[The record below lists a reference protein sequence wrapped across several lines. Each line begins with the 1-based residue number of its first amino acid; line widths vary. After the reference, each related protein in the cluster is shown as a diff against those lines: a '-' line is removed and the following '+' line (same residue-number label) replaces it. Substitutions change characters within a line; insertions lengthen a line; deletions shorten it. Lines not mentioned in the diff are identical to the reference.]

1 MEELKR
7 YYVKYK
13 KQILPLV
20 FLSLSFFLIFRVIL
34 PQTSAISESNQLISS
49 KTSQIDTLQKTLSVV
64 SSQND
69 SLIEEQMDTAT
80 KALPGIKNIAIIF
93 EALTS
98 AAAASGSELREF
110 SLKVGGVYGRAAKV
124 TGFVKG
130 VPSISVTA
138 RISGT
143 PFDLI
148 KFSKEAQERL
158 PLAEVKALDTSKDTG
173 TFEID
178 FFYKPYDI
186 AAIAKQEKVSSLT
199 QVDLNLLTQLKEWDK

>member
-1 MEELKR
+1 MEYLKK
-7 YYVKYK
+7 YYIKYK
-13 KQILPLV
+13 KQILPLI

-34 PQTSAISESNQLISS
+34 PQISAISESNQLISS

-69 SLIEEQMDTAT
+69 SLTEEQLGTAT
-80 KALPGIKNIAIIF
+80 KALPGIKDIVIIF

-98 AAAASGSELREF
+98 AAGASRTELREF

-130 VPSISVTA
+130 VPSISVTT
-138 RISGT
+138 RISGD
-143 PFDLI
+143 PLGLI
-148 KFSKEAQERL
+148 RFSKEAQERL
-158 PLAEVKALDTSKDTG
+158 PLAEVKTVDTNKDTG

-186 AAIAKQEKVSSLT
+186 TAIAKSDKVSPLT
-199 QVDLNLLTQLKEWDK
+199 QADLNLLSQLKEWDK